1 MAGNKAMSKAE
12 QLLEAHVAYELSQ
25 WRDHGVLNAQQEVT
39 AFFEWAAKTPLNK
52 LTNADRVKE
61 ISYRL
66 VIDMPLP
73 ETIAEVIGNIASHLI
88 ALPLNQKTQ
97 IGEVVDE
104 ALYESTIE
112 QILALSELRDAIV
125 AGSIESPLFSMLV
138 SDILYNGIRGYLTA
152 GTEKLGSVSGLLGK
166 GADAI
171 GKRLDSQMEPK
182 LRAYIEGNARVIA
195 EQSQAFLQSALTEER
210 IRELGDEIWAAVQ
223 RSHLSIAAVIDEE
236 EIQRF
241 ANYGQQVWM
250 SLRDTEYVSE
260 MIYAGIDE
268 FFKQYGKKNISDVMV
283 LVGVDADLVLAEAEQ
298 LLPELLESLNNT
310 GYLEGLIR
318 RRLTPFYQS
327 DELAALL

>member
-1 MAGNKAMSKAE
+1 MSKAE
-12 QLLEAHVAYELSQ
+12 ELLEAHVAFELSQ
-25 WRDHGVLNAQQEVT
+25 WRDNGVENAAQEI
-39 AFFEWAAKTPLNK
+39 AGFFAWAGKTPLNK
-52 LTNADRVKE
+52 ITTAARVKD

-88 ALPLNQKTQ
+88 ALPLNKKTQ

-104 ALYESTIE
+104 ALYEATIE
-112 QILALSELRDAIV
+112 QILALSELRDAVV
-125 AGSIESPLFSMLV
+125 AGSIESPLFSMMV

-166 GADAI
+166 GAGAL

-182 LRAYIEGNARVIA
+182 LRAYIESNAKVIA
-195 EQSQAFLQSALTEER
+195 DQSQTFLQSALTEER
-210 IRELGDEIWAAVQ
+210 IRELGEEIWAAVQ
-223 RSHLSIAAVIDEE
+223 RSHLSIAAVIDED

-241 ANYGQQVWM
+241 ANYGQQVWL

-268 FFKQYGKKNISDVMV
+268 FFKQYGKKNISDVLA
-283 LVGVDADLVLAEAEQ
+283 LVGVDEALVQAEAEQ
-298 LLPELLESLNNT
+298 LLPELLKSLDAT
-310 GYLEGLIR
+310 DYLEGLVR

-327 DELAALL
+327 KELAALV

>member
-1 MAGNKAMSKAE
+1 MTNTNDKTNA
-12 QLLEAHVAYELSQ
+12 LLEAHVAFELAQ
-25 WRDHGVLNAQQEVT
+25 WRDNGVENASSEVE
-39 AFFEWAAKTPLNK
+39 AFFAWTAKTPLNK
-52 LTNADRVKE
+52 LTTAPRVKD

-73 ETIAEVIGNIASHLI
+73 ESIADVIGNIASHLI
-88 ALPLNQKTQ
+88 KLPLNQKTQ

-104 ALYESTIE
+104 ALYEATIE

-125 AGSIESPLFSMLV
+125 AGSIESPLFSMMV

-166 GADAI
+166 GAGAL
-171 GKRLDSQMEPK
+171 GKRLDSQMEPR
-182 LRAYIEGNARVIA
+182 LRSYIESNAKVISA
-195 EQSQAFLQSALTEER
+195 QSRSFLQNALTEER
-210 IRELGDEIWAAVQ
+210 IRELGEEIWGAVQ
-223 RSHLSIAAVIDEE
+223 RSHLSIASVIDEE
-236 EIQRF
+236 EIKRF
-241 ANYGQQVWM
+241 ATYGQQVWM

-268 FFKQYGKKNISDVMV
+268 FFKQHGKKNISEVLA
-283 LVGVDADLVLAEAEQ
+283 LVGVDEALVTTEAEKI
-298 LLPELLESLNNT
+298 LPAVLKALNDT

-327 DELAALL
+327 KELAAAL